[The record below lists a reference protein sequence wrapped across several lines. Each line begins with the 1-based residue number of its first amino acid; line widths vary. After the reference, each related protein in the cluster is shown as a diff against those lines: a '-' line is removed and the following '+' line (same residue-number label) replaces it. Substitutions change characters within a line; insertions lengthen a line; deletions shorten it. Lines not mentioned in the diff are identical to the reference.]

1 MSSRSGMLDN
11 LLPVFGHAWVFVFVS
26 VCVNIPC
33 MAKHK
38 SWVHGGGSACR
49 PTQWTLEGRF
59 ILHHYL
65 VLKDHSNREGA
76 GCVHTQ
82 NTLLSSSQSLIYPLN
97 PHLSIA
103 SEHILLSHVINLFS
117 AWSVGLWGKRQKVI
131 CYSTIRISEPYWPRI
146 KVPKFYMLSQI
157 TFWCI

>member
-1 MSSRSGMLDN
+1 MPECLCLYPYVWTFLAWQSIRAECTRVVGVGM
-11 LLPVFGHAWVFVFVS
+11 
-26 VCVNIPC
+26 
-33 MAKHK
+33 
-38 SWVHGGGSACR
+38 GGGGGGR

-59 ILHHYL
+59 ILNHYL

-103 SEHILLSHVINLFS
+103 SEHILSSHVINLFS
-117 AWSVGLWGKRQKVI
+117 AWSVGLWGRRQKVI
-131 CYSTIRISEPYWPRI
+131 CYSAIRISDPFWPGI
-146 KVPKFYMLSQI
+146 KVPKFYTWSQI